1 MCWSWRGRFIFYLN
15 NTDESRSYGN
25 VHRKKLTQKLTVTYS
40 CAGKKIFQQKQTIV
54 LNQIKQK
61 KMCIATK
68 TEYSSVLIFWI
79 AMSVLFD
86 FFSITSIVCRQNRFF
101 SIKNFLCYFFLLCW
115 YTYNQLVFI
124 YIFTTID
131 HSYNRTSEWK
141 VQSKLLISWEHLG
154 VLKID
159 WNDQKLK
166 QFLWIVYCNTH
177 SFLDKIKFKPLRKQ
191 KKIYFHI
198 RCGFYILDVVNTEY
212 RSLWSHFFRF
222 FL

>member
-1 MCWSWRGRFIFYLN
+1 MCWSWRGRFNFHLN

-124 YIFTTID
+124 YILPSTIHTTE
-131 HSYNRTSEWK
+131 HPSEKYNQNCLFHGNILAYWK
-141 VQSKLLISWEHLG
+141 SIETIKNLNNFCELCTVILI
-154 VLKID
+154 
-159 WNDQKLK
+159 
-166 QFLWIVYCNTH
+166 
-177 SFLDKIKFKPLRKQ
+177 
-191 KKIYFHI
+191 
-198 RCGFYILDVVNTEY
+198 
-212 RSLWSHFFRF
+212 HF
-222 FL
+222 